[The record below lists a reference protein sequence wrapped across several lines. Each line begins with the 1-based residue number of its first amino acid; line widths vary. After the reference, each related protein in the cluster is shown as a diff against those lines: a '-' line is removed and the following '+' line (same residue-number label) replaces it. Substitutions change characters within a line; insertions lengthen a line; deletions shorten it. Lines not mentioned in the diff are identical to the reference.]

1 MDKKIYTIDEIK
13 KIVEPV
19 VRKHGVKQ
27 LSIFGSYVKGNASP
41 QSDIDF
47 HLIKTG
53 DLWGYFKLFGFKQD
67 LEDCLGISV
76 DVLTT
81 GAMDSEVFD
90 EVRKSEVL
98 IYG

>member
-1 MDKKIYTIDEIK
+1 MDKKIYNIDEIK
-13 KIVEPV
+13 KMVEPV
-19 VRKHGVKQ
+19 VQKHGVKQ
-27 LSIFGSYVKGNASP
+27 LSIFGSYAKGNASS

-47 HLIKTG
+47 HLMKTG
-53 DLWGYFKLFGFKQD
+53 DLWGYFKLLGFKQD
-67 LEDCLGISV
+67 LENCLGVNV

-81 GAMDSEVFD
+81 GAMDSEVFN